1 LSDFGFVRG
10 TEVSKGYHVI
20 GAGEVEPEPIRCLA
34 RRTAAITGHTSA
46 ADGPCAKGTA
56 RAAIEPL
63 LVRAA
68 MRKTFENMPLCPLLH
83 RAGANAA

>member
-1 LSDFGFVRG
+1 MSDFGFVRG
-10 TEVSKGYHVI
+10 TEVSKGCHVI
-20 GAGEVEPEPIRCLA
+20 GAGEVEHIRCLA
-34 RRTAAITGHTSA
+34 PPTAAITGHTSA

-63 LVRAA
+63 VRAA
-68 MRKTFENMPLCPLLH
+68 MRKTFENMSLCPLLH

>member
-1 LSDFGFVRG
+1 MSDFGFDHG
-10 TEVSKGYHVI
+10 TEVSNGCHVI
-20 GAGEVEPEPIRCLA
+20 GAGEVEPEHIRCLA
-34 RRTAAITGHTSA
+34 RRKAAITSHASA

-56 RAAIEPL
+56 RAAIEP

>member
-1 LSDFGFVRG
+1 M
-10 TEVSKGYHVI
+10 I
-20 GAGEVEPEPIRCLA
+20 GAGEVEHIRCLA
-34 RRTAAITGHTSA
+34 PPTAAITGHASA

-56 RAAIEPL
+56 RATIEPL